1 MKTINAILAMTA
13 AAAVAETTIYGAT
26 GLQFVPTGGIAET
39 QGMGMSVA
47 GSLDSDPSTHVALR
61 SAWLDNRLEVALSNT
76 WTLVASDSNGF
87 RARNTGVFPVVPSLK
102 YVLDHNGNDW
112 QDWSYA
118 IGLSMPYG
126 AYGAVTWRLNLPVL
140 SPSLTAGMGTPVK
153 TFHVFGGA
161 QLDLCDLD
169 RKRLPVSI
177 LADAAYGG
185 STKTIGESAEAFWSL
200 GVSTRIGRNLTFR
213 TFHRRDRGYAA
224 PANRQNRDGT
234 SYLQLA
240 WNFDGVKSAPQNLEK
255 KP

>member
-1 MKTINAILAMTA
+1 MKHLIAILAASA
-13 AAAVAETTIYGAT
+13 AATFAETTLYGAT
-26 GLQFVPTGGIAET
+26 GLQFVPTGEIAES
-39 QGMGMSVA
+39 QAMGLSVA
-47 GSLDSDPSTHVALR
+47 GSLDSDPSSHVALR
-61 SAWLDNRLEVALSNT
+61 TSWLDNRLEVALSNT

-87 RARNTGVFPVVPSLK
+87 RARNTGAFPVVPSLK

-118 IGLSMPYG
+118 VGLSMPYG
-126 AYGAVTWRLNLPVL
+126 VYGAVTWRLKIPVL

-169 RKRLPVSI
+169 GNRLPVSVI
-177 LADAAYGG
+177 SDAAYGG

-200 GVSTRIGRNLTFR
+200 GVSTHIGRNLTFR
-213 TFHRRDRGYAA
+213 VFHRRDRGYAA
-224 PANRQNRDGT
+224 PEDRQNTKGT

-240 WNFDGVKSAPQNLEK
+240 WNFDGVKTAVQNLEK

>member
-1 MKTINAILAMTA
+1 MKLLTAILAASA
-13 AAAVAETTIYGAT
+13 ATVFAETTLYGAT
-26 GLQFVPTGGIAET
+26 GLQFVPTGEIAES
-39 QGMGMSVA
+39 QGLGLSVA
-47 GSLDSDPSTHVALR
+47 GSLDSDPSSHVALR
-61 SAWLDNRLEVALSNT
+61 STWLDNRLEVALSNT

-87 RARNTGVFPVVPSLK
+87 RARTTGVLPVVPSLK

-118 IGLSMPYG
+118 VGVSMPYG
-126 AYGAVTWRLNLPVL
+126 AYGAVTWRLKTPVV
-140 SPSLTAGMGTPVK
+140 SPSITAGMGTPVK

-169 RKRLPVSI
+169 GNRLPVSVI
-177 LADAAYGG
+177 LDAAYGG
-185 STKTIGESAEAFWSL
+185 STKTIGESAEAFWAL

-213 TFHRRDRGYAA
+213 VFHRRDRSYAA
-224 PANRQNRDGT
+224 GADRQNTEGT

-255 KP
+255 MP